1 MAGVLENPAAKKKR
15 RSHAARGREVL
26 QLSWRVVD
34 PLAKE
39 APDVLQV
46 YPLVVVGRLLRFVCA
61 HGCRTHFL
69 TAVLL
74 DLPFAL
80 RVRQLHEVAAVWPFA
95 GTAWAFESAAS
106 AAKLSQGLRTQR
118 RPRHNGVGNGRLQ
131 RRTSHLPAIRTL
143 LSSRPSDALKK
154 RKAMY
159 T

>member
-1 MAGVLENPAAKKKR
+1 M
-15 RSHAARGREVL
+15 
-26 QLSWRVVD
+26 VVEAHGTTSVVTALLCQD

-61 HGCRTHFL
+61 HGCRIQFH

-80 RVRQLHEVAAVWPFA
+80 RVRQHHEVAAVWPFA

-131 RRTSHLPAIRTL
+131 RRTSHLPAMRTL

-154 RKAMY
+154 KVDAHI
-159 T
+159 TSAGATVGCAC